1 MSRPIKKIDE
11 NLISELAGL
20 NCSAEEIARIVG
32 ISKTTL
38 YRSYGTLLKKGK
50 KFVKTSLKRKQYE
63 VAMKGNPALLIWLG
77 KIILKQTDKTK
88 IDSKVKLKII
98 REVTEDLNGSE

>member
-1 MSRPIKKIDE
+1 MSRPKKNIDE

-20 NCSAEEIARIVG
+20 NCSIEEIAKIVG

-38 YRSYGTLLKKGK
+38 YRSYGTLIKRGREI
-50 KFVKTSLKRKQYE
+50 VKTSLKRKQYE

-77 KIILKQTDKTK
+77 KIILKQTEKSKMDGELK
-88 IDSKVKLKII
+88 IKII
-98 REVTEDLNGSE
+98 REVKEDLNGN